1 MRRRGNIDPV
11 VAAELEAVDAALA
24 GERRDP
30 ELALIVDEVRAT
42 APRMSPA
49 FAARMESA
57 VDNGFAAAGA
67 PVRKPWRPRLVPAL
81 GAAAAALAALVVGVS
96 ALSGGGGQ
104 TAVLG
109 REGVSGVADKP
120 AASGGASSDS
130 LVPSTA
136 APSPVPSVVEEK
148 STAAGAGTPFVPER
162 SATVGVDSGTSVPPP
177 GAGPRRIERAADL
190 TLSTP
195 IAKLQ
200 DTSDAVTAAAD
211 RAGGY
216 VQRSDVSASGSGGQA
231 TFDLRIPTD
240 RLDETLAT
248 LSRLGHVRSR
258 TQQSQDITAS
268 FSSALS
274 RLHDARVERQA
285 LLRALATA
293 TTPQEI
299 QSLHARLD
307 IARSRIAA
315 ARGDLSAARRA
326 SNLARVGVTVVGVSD
341 SAGAGADTGKP
352 WTPGRA
358 LHDAGHLL
366 SVAAGVAIVALAGAI
381 PAALLALLVALAWRV
396 HRRRRRELALNC
408 PRPPAPA
415 V

>member
-57 VDNGFAAAGA
+57 VDNGFAAAEA

-96 ALSGGGGQ
+96 AMNGGGEAQ
-104 TAVLG
+104 TAVG
-109 REGVSGVADKP
+109 PESVSGLSDRSASSG
-120 AASGGASSDS
+120 AASSESVAPQ
-130 LVPSTA
+130 LAPSTSSA
-136 APSPVPSVVEEK
+136 AREK
-148 STAAGAGTPFVPER
+148 STAGT
-162 SATVGVDSGTSVPPP
+162 DTSVAAPPP
-177 GAGPRRIERAADL
+177 GAGPRRIERAADI